1 MLEMRGAQVP
11 TAATRPSAGY
21 LPGLDGLRALS
32 VAAVLLYHAD
42 LPWMPGGFLGVEV
55 FFVISGY
62 LITLLLTEEHSRS
75 STISLRTFWTRRARR
90 LLPALYTLLAVVS
103 VVVLLFYREEALN
116 LAAQVWSA
124 LFYVTNWYFI
134 ISDQSYFALVER
146 PPVFQHLWSL
156 AIEEQFYLL
165 WPITLLGLLKLFG
178 NRRRAMALIIFGGAA
193 ISLIWMSI
201 LFEPGMDP
209 SRAYYGT
216 DTRASGLLMG
226 AALALLWRPSR
237 SWTVDPQLKQ
247 RGLDLMGVGA
257 LVVLALCFLRM
268 EEFNRF
274 LYNGGFAVVSVATL
288 LVIMTAVHP
297 GTVLARYVLAQPIL
311 LWIGVRSYSLY
322 LWHWPIF
329 VFTRPGLDQPL
340 GLYPTLILRLALTV
354 IAADLSYRYVEV
366 PIRNGAFRRWR
377 QRLALRDGARRRT
390 GPIALACAAGL
401 LLVAVSTVDAGESR
415 SQQQLV
421 SQGVVPPPAEDVA
434 ASAVPDPPVLPDVD
448 ATTVVATT
456 VAAPA
461 APESTTGLAAVAS
474 TAPTTAAPTTTAL
487 AGPPP
492 APPGALI
499 TVLGDSVLLGA
510 EEPLT
515 AEFVADG
522 YGVDFRATPAWM
534 LDDANDEIAA
544 EGRPVGPVVVLGVGH
559 NTLWE
564 RDRVDYDRWAARFD
578 RQADELLATLRS
590 LGAQRFVWITLR
602 EPDRSVIPEMGQKQ
616 YDQYVW
622 YFPYVNER
630 LDLLIQRN
638 PDVVLADWAAVSNQP
653 GLTYDAMH
661 LTGDGTRLMIDTIR
675 GAGNI

>member
-1 MLEMRGAQVP
+1 MLEMRGAQVAQ
-11 TAATRPSAGY
+11 AATRPSAGY
-21 LPGLDGLRALS
+21 LPGLDGIRAIS

-62 LITLLLTEEHSRS
+62 LITLILTEEHSRS
-75 STISLRTFWTRRARR
+75 STISLRNFWTRRARR

-103 VVVLLFYREEALN
+103 VIVLLFYREEAAN

-134 ISDQSYFALVER
+134 ISEQSYFALVER

-156 AIEEQFYLL
+156 AIEEQFYLV
-165 WPITLLGLLKLFG
+165 WPLALLGLLKLFG
-178 NRRRAMALIIFGGAA
+178 NRRRAMALVIFGGAA
-193 ISLIWMSI
+193 LSLIWMSI

-226 AALALLWRPSR
+226 AALALLWRPSQ
-237 SWTVDPQLKQ
+237 SWKVDPQLKQ
-247 RGLDLMGVGA
+247 RGLDLLGVGA
-257 LVVLALCFLRM
+257 LVVIAVVFLRM
-268 EEFNRF
+268 QEFDRF
-274 LYNGGFAVVSVATL
+274 LYNGGFAVVSISTL

-297 GTVLARYVLAQPIL
+297 GTLLNRFVLAQPIL
-311 LWIGVRSYSLY
+311 VWIGVRSYSLY

-329 VFTRPGLDQPL
+329 VFTRPGIDQPL

-354 IAADLSYRYVEV
+354 IAADLSYRFIEV

-377 QRLALRDGARRRT
+377 QRLALREGTRRWA
-390 GPIALACAAGL
+390 GPVALASVSGL

-415 SQQQLV
+415 SAQQLV
-421 SQGVVPPPAEDVA
+421 SQEVVPPPADDVA
-434 ASAVPDPPVLPDVD
+434 TTAVPDPPVIPAGD
-448 ATTVVATT
+448 ATTLVPTT
-456 VAAPA
+456 SA
-461 APESTTGLAAVAS
+461 AS
-474 TAPTTAAPTTTAL
+474 TGDTTALASTVPTTAAPPTTVL

-492 APPGALI
+492 APPGSMI

-510 EEPLT
+510 EEQLT
-515 AEFVADG
+515 AELVASG
-522 YGVDFRATPAWM
+522 YGVDYRATPAWM

-544 EGRPVGPVVVLGVGH
+544 DGRPVGPVVVLGVGH

-564 RDRVDYDRWAARFD
+564 RDRTDYDRWAARFD

-616 YDQYVW
+616 FDQYIW

-661 LTGDGTRLMIDTIR
+661 LTGEGTRLMIDTIR